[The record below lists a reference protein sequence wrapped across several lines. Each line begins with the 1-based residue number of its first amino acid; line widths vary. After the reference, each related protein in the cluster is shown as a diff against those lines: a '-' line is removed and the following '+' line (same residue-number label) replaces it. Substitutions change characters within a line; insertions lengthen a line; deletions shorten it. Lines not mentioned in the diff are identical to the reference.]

1 MFKDLDFS
9 NFFFS
14 VMVYDAKQNICVCVF
29 ASKGEDILKRFFQG
43 ISWDTYFTLVLS
55 CKLCPENFPLI
66 NPPLA
71 ISHVGQG

>member
-14 VMVYDAKQNICVCVF
+14 VMVYDAKRNICVCVF

-43 ISWDTYFTLVLS
+43 IS
-55 CKLCPENFPLI
+55 
-66 NPPLA
+66 
-71 ISHVGQG
+71 